1 LKNFLRLRFAIVA
14 AAVSL
19 LLLVAGTIDGPMF
32 AQGGGKAEPLRI
44 EFRRG
49 STNAT
54 LTGRIKDQQEAE
66 YVFSGRKG
74 QKVAIKLIS
83 SPRRSS
89 VFNLKGPEDVD
100 LGLEFDANWDYSGT
114 LPRSGDYLIVVAR
127 PTADP
132 GLSSYRLTVTIH

>member
-1 LKNFLRLRFAIVA
+1 
-14 AAVSL
+14 
-19 LLLVAGTIDGPMF
+19 MF

-49 STNAT
+49 STTAT